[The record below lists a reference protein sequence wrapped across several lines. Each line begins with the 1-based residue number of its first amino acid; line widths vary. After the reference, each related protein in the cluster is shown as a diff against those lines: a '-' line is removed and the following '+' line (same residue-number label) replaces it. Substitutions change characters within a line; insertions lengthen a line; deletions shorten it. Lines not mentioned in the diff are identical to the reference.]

1 MKKVYYLIT
10 LFLVFLT
17 ACQDDIIDKNNQEI
31 KEDNFVGQ
39 MCSLKFDI
47 PLEGF
52 EEREAVLYISASDGS
67 VITRKCSHSRE
78 NGISNILLEKGLK
91 DGIYRLLYLEYNLPK
106 PLDNGRITKGTF
118 GLGCQIEVKDLTFD
132 IHDLYNRDMEM
143 FGEGTEEKPFI
154 IASDYDVRTLAKKVN
169 DSRYNEFVSEKTFFK
184 QYADIDLSSKSFD
197 CDNIQGWSPIG
208 TNNTVPF
215 RGCFDGNNKLITGL
229 NIERYQDNG
238 VGLFGFTVG
247 AYIKNVRI
255 GKSTI
260 KGNVAIGALIGSI
273 STAGGKF
280 SCTVVDSCKLESG
293 AFINGIEA
301 KGGLSTGGL
310 VGNIDMNAKAII
322 NACVIEEGANI
333 SSCFNAGGIV
343 GTTSIYSALVMSNCV
358 NKATVTSQY
367 SGCGG
372 MIASGDT
379 IMMSNCQ
386 NYGNIIGSTLYSKG
400 SDGAGIGTGGLIGGS
415 GIAVII
421 SSVNKGNVE
430 GKEGVGGII
439 GSTRISGND
448 DDAYIYNDVT
458 VLYCGNE
465 GNISGEQSV
474 GGICGEAQFGSYG
487 CYNIGNITG
496 NIHTGG
502 IAGCTSIAVA
512 HNTVN
517 TGTINGDKYTGG
529 IIGKTN
535 FGQLAINH
543 NYGTVKGTGSHAG
556 GILALGSNNTMIN
569 YCGNHGPVSAGGDG
583 PVGGIVGEIGDPS
596 DWDAMNTADC
606 IIGSIEIV
614 SGIFS
619 CGFARYTKVNGK
631 EPQKVILR
639 IQNGIDHPLLLV
651 DSFFLGWSVYDMA
664 TFDWSNKL
672 NLSIKELALS
682 SSESIKQTLSSLR
695 KTYGNF
701 SVSPFYSEAF
711 STDYINNIEALEK
724 YYSGSEANA
733 DNFNNNINQSRYNRA
748 KKLERFSM
756 AMEGIHATIAG
767 ICIIG
772 GFIAAVGSGIV
783 TGGTTTAAYL
793 MAIGG
798 ISSIVGGANTIWKTC
813 TDFEENAVIISQ
825 CVNSGYIESGNNYSD
840 KAGGIVGQ
848 LHDYSIIRD
857 CLNSGNGNNSKGG
870 GHFAGTTKVRTQVNN
885 SLTIANIYG
894 WYDIFDDTPPRG
906 SYKAK
911 NLYYCSNSENQT
923 SVPTI
928 TMAPQRKPSKYADGL
943 SNEEVEKQSSYNN
956 WDFTNCWIIPTNSG
970 SFPIPYKSEYQS
982 PYEEDS
988 TKDYPPEDEW
998 SGDDTQNEESTEE

>member
-1 MKKVYYLIT
+1 MKKTYYLIT
-10 LFLVFLT
+10 LLLVFLT
-17 ACQDDIIDKNNQEI
+17 ACEDDLHYDKEQED
-31 KEDNFVGQ
+31 KADNFIGQ

-47 PLEGF
+47 PMEGF
-52 EEREAVLYISASDGS
+52 EEREAVLYISAPDGS

-78 NGISNILLEKGLK
+78 NGVSTILLEKGLK

-118 GLGCQIEVKDLTFD
+118 GLGCQIGVKDLTFD
-132 IHDLYNRDMEM
+132 IHDSYNRDMEM
-143 FGEGTEEKPFI
+143 FGEGTEQKPFI

-169 DSRYNEFVSEKTFFK
+169 DSRYNEIISTKTFFK
-184 QYADIDLSSKSFD
+184 QYADIDLSGKSFD

-215 RGCFDGNNKLITGL
+215 RGVYDGGNKLIKGL

-255 GKSTI
+255 GSCNV
-260 KGNVAIGALIGSI
+260 KGNVAVGALIGSI
-273 STAGGKF
+273 TTAGGKLT
-280 SCTVVDSCKLESG
+280 CTVVDSCKLETG
-293 AFINGIEA
+293 ANINGTGA

-310 VGNIDMNAKAII
+310 IGNIDMNAKAII
-322 NACVIEEGANI
+322 NACATDTGANV

-343 GTTSIYSALVMSNCV
+343 GTTSIYSALVMSNCI
-358 NKATVTSQY
+358 NRAKVTSQY

-386 NYGNIIGSTLYSKG
+386 NYGDIIGSTLYSKG
-400 SDGAGIGTGGLIGGS
+400 SEGAGIGTGGLIGGS
-415 GIAVII
+415 GIAVIT
-421 SSVNKGNVE
+421 SSVNHGNIE

-439 GSTRISGND
+439 GSTRINGSDEEG
-448 DDAYIYNDVT
+448 YIYNNVT

-465 GNISGEQSV
+465 GRITGERSV

-487 CYNIGNITG
+487 SYNTG
-496 NIHTGG
+496 EISGGIHTGG
-502 IAGCTSIAVA
+502 IAGSTAISVV

-517 TGTINGDKYTGG
+517 TGTISGDQYTGG
-529 IIGKTN
+529 IVGKTN

-543 NYGTVKGTGSHAG
+543 NYGTVKGSGSHAG

-569 YCGNHGPVSAGGDG
+569 YCGNHGPVTAGGDG

-596 DWDAMNTADC
+596 DWDLMNTADC
-606 IIGSIEIV
+606 IIGSVEII

-619 CGFARYTKVNGK
+619 CGFAYYTKKNGR
-631 EPQKVILR
+631 EPKKVLLR
-639 IQNGIDHPLLLV
+639 IQNSIDHPLLIV
-651 DSFFLGWSVYDMA
+651 DSFFWGWSVYDMA
-664 TFDWSNKL
+664 TFDWSEKL
-672 NLSIKELALS
+672 NLSIKEFAIS
-682 SSESIKQTLSSLR
+682 SAESIKTKLNSLR
-695 KTYGNF
+695 REYGNF

-711 STDYINNIEALEK
+711 SSDYLNNVEALED
-724 YYSGSEANA
+724 YYSYSDANA
-733 DNFNNNINQSRYNRA
+733 ENFNNNINQSRYNRA
-748 KKLERFSM
+748 KKLEKFSM

-772 GFIAAVGSGIV
+772 GFIAAVGAGFV
-783 TGGTTTAAYL
+783 TGGTAPAAYL
-793 MAIGG
+793 MAVGG
-798 ISSIVGGANTIWKTC
+798 ISSIIGGANTIWKTT

-825 CVNSGYIESGNNYSD
+825 CVNTGYIESANNYSS
-840 KAGGIVGQ
+840 KAGGIAGL

-894 WYDIFDDTPPRG
+894 WYDIFDDTPPLG

-928 TMAPQRKPSKYADGL
+928 TLSAQHKPSKYADGL
-943 SNEEVEKQSSYNN
+943 SNDEVEDQSSYKN
-956 WDFTNCWIIPTNSG
+956 WDFTNRWIIPAKSG
-970 SFPIPYKSEYQS
+970 SFPIPYMSEYQS

-988 TKDYPPEDEW
+988 DKDYPSEDEW
-998 SGDDTQNEESTEE
+998 SE